1 MSEGT
6 GTVHLVGAGPGDPG
20 LISLRAVER
29 LREAD
34 VVVYDALVHP
44 DILEHVRPE
53 VERIFMGKRAGEPS
67 PGQEAISSLLVSLAA
82 RHRVVVRLKGGDP
95 FVFGRGGEEA
105 LALKAAGIPFEV
117 VPGITAGI
125 AASAYAGI
133 PVTHRGLSSS
143 VAFVT
148 GHEDPEKEETD
159 VDWVHLARGVGTV
172 VLYMGVR
179 RMEENLRRLGEAGR
193 AGDTPAAVVQWG
205 TYPAQR
211 TVVGTLDTLSRLAE
225 EAGIGAPAITVVG
238 DVVRLREELTWFENR
253 PLFGRRVVVTRARA
267 QASELVAMLAERG
280 AEVLQFPT
288 IRVVKAEDSEPLRR
302 AVQQVESYDWI
313 VFTSVN
319 GVQRFWQELRACG
332 RDTRSLCGVSLC
344 AIGPAT
350 AAAIE
355 LEGAQAD
362 LVPGEFV
369 AEGVIEALR
378 ETGDLSRQRVL
389 LPRAEQ
395 ARSVLPAALRESG
408 AEVDE
413 VIAYRTILD
422 GAGADEIRRRLVE
435 GRVDLITFTASS
447 TVRNFVELVGT
458 EIGPARVISIGPIT
472 SATAREL
479 GLPVHVEA
487 EVHSVPGLIDALT
500 RYAAAVGE

>member
-1 MSEGT
+1 MSGSP

-20 LISLRAVER
+20 LISVRAVER
-29 LREAD
+29 LKAAD

-44 DILEHVRPE
+44 DLLDYVRPE
-53 VERIFMGKRAGEPS
+53 AERIFMGKRAGEPS
-67 PGQEAISSLLVSLAA
+67 PGQEAINELLIRLAA
-82 RHRVVVRLKGGDP
+82 SHRTVVRLKGGDP

-105 LALKAAGIPFEV
+105 VALRGAGVPFEV

-125 AASAYAGI
+125 AATAYAGI
-133 PVTHRGLSSS
+133 PVTHRGLSAS

-148 GHEDPEKEETD
+148 GHEDPTKDDSD
-159 VDWVHLARGVGTV
+159 VDWEHLARGVGTV
-172 VLYMGVR
+172 VLYMGVK
-179 RMEENLRRLGEAGR
+179 RMEENLGRLRAAGR
-193 AGDTPAAVVQWG
+193 SGDTPAAVIQWG

-211 TVVGTLDTLSRLAE
+211 TVVGTLDTLPRLAV
-225 EAGIGAPAITVVG
+225 EAGISAPAITIVG
-238 DVVRLREELTWFENR
+238 EVVRLRGELAWFESR

-267 QASELVAMLAERG
+267 QASDLVARLAELG
-280 AEVLQFPT
+280 AEVVQFPT
-288 IRVVKAEDSEPLRR
+288 IRVMKAADSEPLRS
-302 AVQQVESYDWI
+302 AVREADSYDWI

-319 GVQRFWQELRACG
+319 GVQRFWAELRAAG
-332 RDTRSLCGVSLC
+332 KDTRSLCGVSLC

-369 AEGVIEALR
+369 AEGVIAALR
-378 ETGDLSRQRVL
+378 ETGELQGQRVL
-389 LPRAEQ
+389 LPRTERAC
-395 ARSVLPAALRESG
+395 SVLPQALRESG
-408 AEVDE
+408 AKVDE
-413 VIAYRTILD
+413 VVAYQTVLD
-422 GAGADEIRRRLVE
+422 GAGADDIRRRLQE

-447 TVRNFVELVGT
+447 TVRNFVDLVGR
-458 EIGPARVISIGPIT
+458 EIGSARVASIGPIT

-479 GLPVHVEA
+479 GLPVHLEA
-487 EVHSVPGLIDALT
+487 EVHSIPGLLDALT

>member
-1 MSEGT
+1 MSQGP

-20 LISLRAVER
+20 LISVRAAER
-29 LREAD
+29 LKHAD

-44 DILEHVRPE
+44 ELLEYVPPE
-53 VERIFMGKRAGEPS
+53 AERIYMGKRAGEPS
-67 PGQEAISSLLVSLAA
+67 PGQEAISELLVRLA
-82 RHRVVVRLKGGDP
+82 RTHRSVVRLKGGDP

-105 LALKAAGIPFEV
+105 IALRAAGIPFEV
-117 VPGITAGI
+117 VPGITAGV
-125 AASAYAGI
+125 AATAYAGI
-133 PVTHRGLSSS
+133 PVTHRGVSSS

-148 GHEDPEKEETD
+148 GHEDPTKAESD
-159 VDWVHLARGVGTV
+159 LDWEHLARGVGTV
-172 VLYMGVR
+172 VLYMGVK
-179 RMEENLRRLGEAGR
+179 RMAENMARLRAAGR
-193 AGDTPAAVVQWG
+193 PGDTPAAVIQWG

-211 TVVGTLDTLSRLAE
+211 TVVGTVDTLPELAA
-225 EAGIGAPAITVVG
+225 EAGIGAPAVTVVG
-238 DVVRLREELTWFENR
+238 EVVRLREELGWFEAR

-267 QASELVAMLAERG
+267 QASDLVGRLFELG
-280 AEVLQFPT
+280 AEVVQFPT
-288 IRVVKAEDSEPLRR
+288 IRVIKAPEIEPLRR
-302 AVQQVESYDWI
+302 AVRAAESYDWI

-319 GVQRFWQELRACG
+319 GVQRFWAELRAAG
-332 RDTRSLCGVSLC
+332 KDTRSLCGVSLC

-362 LVPGEFV
+362 LVPEQFV
-369 AEGVIEALR
+369 AEGAVAAMR
-378 ETGDLSRQRVL
+378 AAGDLRGQRVL

-395 ARSVLPAALRESG
+395 ARSVLPEALRESG

-413 VIAYRTILD
+413 VVAYRTVLD
-422 GAGADEIRRRLVE
+422 GAGAEDIGRRLRE

-458 EIGPARVISIGPIT
+458 EIGTAHVASIGPIT

-487 EVHSVPGLIDALT
+487 EVHSIPGLLDALT